1 MNSINQHNKID
12 RNTKF
17 WFWQGYYDYYEE
29 YCEEFA
35 REVTL
40 GDLRED
46 KIEAVSF
53 GHDITIFIAPHFRV
67 VVFAKKAHDLDRYKV
82 FVGEDYIKNL
92 LGESYREDM
101 PDEGCFWETYD
112 FPASI

>member
-1 MNSINQHNKID
+1 MQNKNNHNEID

-17 WFWQGYYDYYEE
+17 WIWEGYYDLYEE

-46 KIEAVSF
+46 KIEAANF
-53 GHDITIFIAPHFRV
+53 CRDITIFIAPNFRI
-67 VVFAKKAHDLDRYKV
+67 VVFAKNAHDLDKYKEIM
-82 FVGEDYIKNL
+82 GADHIKKLLDERTEDDTIDDFY
-92 LGESYREDM
+92 
-101 PDEGCFWETYD
+101 FWETYD